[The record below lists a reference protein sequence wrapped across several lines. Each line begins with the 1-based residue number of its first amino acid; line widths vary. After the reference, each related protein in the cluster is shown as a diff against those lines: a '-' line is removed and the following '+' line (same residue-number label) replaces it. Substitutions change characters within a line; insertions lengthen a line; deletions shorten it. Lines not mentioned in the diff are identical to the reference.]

1 MAFIRFASNNKSRRE
16 DLVSRLQR
24 KLSFLLLSVMASK
37 TLPLE
42 QRRNLVVEQII
53 CGARVRE
60 QQDRCQQSEDLRS
73 YYVVSHGTPL
83 LIENS
88 CGDDSRVQKYI
99 ISPMQENDRVVSP
112 CDP

>member
-1 MAFIRFASNNKSRRE
+1 MTGKA
-16 DLVSRLQR
+16 
-24 KLSFLLLSVMASK
+24 
-37 TLPLE
+37 LPLQ
-42 QRRNLVVEQII
+42 QRRNLVAEQII

-60 QQDRCQQSEDLRS
+60 QQDRCQQSEELRG
-73 YYVVSHGTPL
+73 YYFVSHGTPL

-99 ISPMQENDRVVSP
+99 ISRMPKNDRVVSP